1 MGGRAGGGAGSGRGG
16 GAARATMADVKEAQ
30 KALTSA
36 QSKLTKAKN
45 EYAAA
50 EGSVRWTAQGEKAKA
65 EAKVRFEKAQQKYF
79 KAFDEH
85 KAAQAHYDKTVASFQ
100 GKVKKTKDTPLF

>member
-1 MGGRAGGGAGSGRGG
+1 MGGRAGGGARSGG
-16 GAARATMADVKEAQ
+16 GGGARATMADVKDAQ
-30 KALTSA
+30 RALTSA

-100 GKVKKTKDTPLF
+100 GKVRKTKDTPLF

>member
-1 MGGRAGGGAGSGRGG
+1 MGGRAGGGAGSGRVG